1 MWQAAMPIVHRF
13 GECKR
18 DSGAHAN
25 QLGLFN
31 IELGRDLVGGAKA
44 DAADVACQ
52 PVWIFRD
59 QLDSVRTVGLRAWPG
74 IA

>member
-1 MWQAAMPIVHRF
+1 MWQAAMAIVHRF

-25 QLGLFN
+25 QRGLFN
-31 IELGRDLVGGAKA
+31 TELGGDLVSSAKA

-52 PVWIFRD
+52 PVGI
-59 QLDSVRTVGLRAWPG
+59 LDRKSVV
-74 IA
+74 